1 MRILCDS
8 FLFYFEITSYWHVFV
23 TLFGKTVTIINFSK
37 KSSNFLT
44 FVFYSFSKRRRCDRA
59 NVVVFFII
67 RVKQDWLV
75 IQGYQVQLDRG
86 WVNVV
91 FQLLIHS
98 RVTAHAHAVL
108 KRF

>member
-8 FLFYFEITSYWHVFV
+8 FLFYFEIMSYWHVFR

-44 FVFYSFSKRRRCDRA
+44 FVFYFFSKRRRCDSA

-75 IQGYQVQLDRG
+75 IQGYQVQLDQG
-86 WVNVV
+86 
-91 FQLLIHS
+91 
-98 RVTAHAHAVL
+98 
-108 KRF
+108 